1 MGLRGSPDQPGDTN
15 DTNSSQQLKGVAAHV
30 ASTLLGGLAASN
42 GTSGGQ
48 FPFVDPNVL
57 MMTNAAATIAA
68 VAASAVQQM
77 TQGKQSHGVS
87 GGGNSPVP
95 PGLGGAFA
103 GSAGRALLTSH
114 AVARAPGSGN
124 NGQLSHQQVAAFLGG
139 GGGQSSLG
147 FQLTSPPSSHT
158 GSSSRPGITSS
169 QTSFPA
175 PSSGSMSSVL
185 LPGMQTWT
193 LEQIGR
199 NNRMMMC
206 EPECCN
212 VYF

>member
-15 DTNSSQQLKGVAAHV
+15 DTNSSAQLKGVAAHV
-30 ASTLLGGLAASN
+30 ASSLLGGLAASN
-42 GTSGGQ
+42 GTAGGQ

-77 TQGKQSHGVS
+77 TQGKA

-103 GSAGRALLTSH
+103 GSAGRSLLASH
-114 AVARAPGSGN
+114 TAARAPGSGN
-124 NGQLSHQQVAAFLGG
+124 NGQLSHQQVAALLGG

-158 GSSSRPGITSS
+158 GSSSRPGISSS

-199 NNRMMMC
+199 NNLMMIC
-206 EPECCN
+206 APG
-212 VYF
+212 